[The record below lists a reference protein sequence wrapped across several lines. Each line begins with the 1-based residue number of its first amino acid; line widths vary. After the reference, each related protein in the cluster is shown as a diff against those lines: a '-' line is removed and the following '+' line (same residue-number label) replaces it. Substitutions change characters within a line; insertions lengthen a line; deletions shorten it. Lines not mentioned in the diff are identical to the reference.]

1 MNENRGSIVVISP
14 SNFPG
19 TTGDSANYVELVNA
33 FRRKGMRVILVC
45 PPSRSGMQFDEEMKE
60 KEIKVTRIP
69 LYPPRLPEIVSKGIG
84 LSTIFRLFAFYFVEI
99 LTVIYAFI
107 RNNARICMI
116 RHSIPTL
123 PLALIMKLLRIR
135 SIADGE
141 ILSTS
146 LECTMFFP
154 PKVLRIIQLFENL
167 RLYSFIKIMGETHL
181 HRLLEDG
188 FPRDKI
194 ILTRIAIDT
203 ANIPPSN
210 LETIPPAT
218 FGYFGILARWQ
229 GLPFLIRSFAK
240 VVKKERAAK
249 LYIIGEGPLKE
260 ELEHL
265 SESLELGQ
273 NVVFCGAVQRK
284 VLHRDMFKLFRVV
297 VIPRP
302 KLEGLIH
309 TPMKLV
315 EALAAGKPVIATSV
329 GSFQE
334 LEGKG
339 VFLVRPGDEEDMAR
353 VIMRLA
359 EDEQLLRELSQQ
371 ALETAQQ
378 YDINAQIERILRV
391 LR

>member
-1 MNENRGSIVVISP
+1 MNVKRRSIVVISP
-14 SNFPG
+14 SDFPG
-19 TTGDSANYVELVNA
+19 TTGDSSNYTELVNA
-33 FRRKGMRVILVC
+33 FRRKDMRVILVC
-45 PPSRSGMQFDEEMKE
+45 PPNRSGIQFDEKMKE
-60 KEIKVTRIP
+60 KQIKVTRIP

-84 LSTIFRLFAFYFVEI
+84 IFTIFRLFAFYFVEI
-99 LTVIYAFI
+99 LAVVYSFI

-123 PLALIMKLLRIR
+123 PLAPIMKLLKIR

-146 LECTMFFP
+146 LECKMFFP
-154 PKVLRIIQLFENL
+154 PKVLRIMQLFENL
-167 RLYSFIKIMGETHL
+167 QLYSFLKIMGETHL
-181 HRLLEDG
+181 HKLLDAG

-203 ANIPPSN
+203 SSVPQSA

-218 FGYFGILARWQ
+218 FGFFGILAKWQ

-240 VVKKERAAK
+240 VVKKEKAAK
-249 LYIIGEGPLKE
+249 LYIIGDGPLKN
-260 ELEHL
+260 ELENL
-265 SESLELGQ
+265 SESLGLGQ
-273 NVVFCGAVQRK
+273 NVVFCGAVQRE
-284 VLHRDMFKLFRVV
+284 VLLEEMFKLFRVA

-302 KLEGLIH
+302 KLDGLIH

-329 GSFQE
+329 GSFRE

-339 VFLVRPGDEEDMAR
+339 VILAQPGDEEDMAQ

-371 ALETAQQ
+371 ALKTAQQ
-378 YDINAQIERILRV
+378 YDINAQVEKILRV